1 MLPAC
6 ICYQGVREISEC
18 APEPATP
25 ANGRLPKIWPA
36 GVAGGYTGD
45 IASASRQAFFICLY
59 GIIICAIAQVR
70 AFLLIK

>member
-1 MLPAC
+1 MDGALDHHP
-6 ICYQGVREISEC
+6 EC

-25 ANGRLPKIWPA
+25 ANGRLPKIWPAGVA

-70 AFLLIK
+70 ALLLIK